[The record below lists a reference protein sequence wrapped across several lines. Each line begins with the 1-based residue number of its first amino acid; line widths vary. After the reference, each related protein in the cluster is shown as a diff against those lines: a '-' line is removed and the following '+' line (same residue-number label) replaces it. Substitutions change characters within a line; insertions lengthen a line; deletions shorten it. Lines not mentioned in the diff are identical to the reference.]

1 MTEQEYLDS
10 AAAMVGQQAASEPG
24 LAVPADPDVA
34 EHMGIVEETAITP
47 GDYDAP
53 GEREGE

>member
-47 GDYDAP
+47 GDCDAP
-53 GEREGE
+53 GERE